1 MKTINF
7 RVSKNHIKKS
17 IKIFD
22 EISGSGDYCQYCPI
36 AVSLRERFPSVDKIE
51 VIGVEVK
58 FQTEEKSFSAFLD
71 YKSKRF
77 LDEFDYWNSRRN
89 GRVENFYQWV
99 SNWVFKLYNRP
110 RPIEFTLKIPEELLK
125 WRNM

>member
-7 RVSKNHIKKS
+7 RVSKKHIKKS

-22 EISGSGDYCQYCPI
+22 EIAGSGDYCQCCPI
-36 AVSLRERFPSVDKIE
+36 AISLRERFPSVDKIE

-58 FQTEEKSFSAFLD
+58 FQTEEKKFSAFLD

-89 GRVENFYQWV
+89 CGVENFRQRV
-99 SNWVFKLYNRP
+99 SNLVFRWYNHP
-110 RPIEFTLKIPEELLK
+110 KPIESVLKIPEELLI
-125 WRNM
+125 WQNT